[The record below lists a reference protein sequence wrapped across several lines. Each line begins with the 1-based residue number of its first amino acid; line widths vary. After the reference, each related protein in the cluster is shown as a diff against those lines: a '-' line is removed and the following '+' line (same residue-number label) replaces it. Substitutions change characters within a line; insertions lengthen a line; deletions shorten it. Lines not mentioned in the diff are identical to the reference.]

1 MVRAMLSESLRA
13 VISQTL
19 LKKIGGGRVAA
30 HEIMIGTPAIRN
42 LIRENKV
49 AQMYS
54 SIQTGQ
60 NVGMQTLDQ
69 CLQDM
74 VRTRQIHVD
83 DARTV
88 AANKDVFTAAAVTAA
103 GSRTK

>member
-1 MVRAMLSESLRA
+1 MVRAMLSESLVA

-19 LKKIGGGRVAA
+19 LKTKDGEGRVAA

-60 NVGMQTLDQ
+60 ALGMQTLDQ
-69 CLQDM
+69 NLQSSWSAATSSR
-74 VRTRQIHVD
+74 VAE
-83 DARTV
+83 ARSRAV
-88 AANKDVFTAAAVTAA
+88 NKDLFLA
-103 GSRTK
+103 